1 MKKLVS
7 AAVIAAMTAG
17 AFAEVS
23 VSSNAR
29 VYSDVFTYESATQ
42 KGARGDEDDQGTNDN
57 GKATW
62 GKDTKHSDDVTVS
75 ASGENVGSKI
85 VLSVSSNTDNSSN
98 GSVGLTSYQLWGILG
113 DWRVDAGAYDQ
124 RLSKNLNDDGNWGN
138 CYSGYYKPGL
148 FIAFDGAE
156 WGKDAGNLT
165 TIKGAKKTTNF
176 QISNT
181 SLLNKK
187 LALRGVMFLS
197 SSGTVANV
205 ASDYSVTD
213 DNDETNAPWI
223 FNPFALGGVYKISN
237 TSQLAFNVK
246 LNSITQGAKTDAS
259 YTAISYELG
268 DKIEKGKAYTAS
280 VDSSD
285 GTVSYTKTTSTEY
298 YDGSKTYYKKT
309 DASYKPQNS
318 VWTLNFDYYNK
329 LSDTME
335 IEAAYTLGASIYTNN
350 GHLGA
355 YKDNYLVRDYDV
367 FAHAIDFRLK
377 NKLSD
382 ALSLTAIANISY
394 VQGTAYAK
402 SVNRNTAGTKYKDS
416 LAKSYKTG
424 AAGTLGYYATFSL
437 DYAYNDTTTF
447 QVQSLV
453 KDTNLF
459 SAYEDK
465 RAGVYRTDYLDGLTW
480 NVRPAVL
487 VGFDKS
493 SQLFAGVDVGFS
505 GFHQN
510 ATGEYNEFKVTTSVP
525 LGLRVKL

>member
-42 KGARGDEDDQGTNDN
+42 KGARDDEDDQGTNDN

-156 WGKDAGNLT
+156 WGKDASNLT

-181 SLLNKK
+181 SLLDKK

-205 ASDYSVTD
+205 ASDDSVTD

-223 FNPFALGGVYKISN
+223 FNPFALGGVYKISD

-246 LNSITQGAKTDAS
+246 LNSITQGAKTTTAAS
-259 YTAISYELG
+259 TKTEYVFTVVSEDTTAAVGDLDGNGTAIT
-268 DKIEKGKAYTAS
+268 TA
-280 VDSSD
+280 
-285 GTVSYTKTTSTEY
+285 TTITA
-298 YDGSKTYYKKT
+298 GNGYYKKT
-309 DASYKPQNS
+309 VTTTEASESYKPQNS
-318 VWTLNFDYYNK
+318 V
-329 LSDTME
+329 
-335 IEAAYTLGASIYTNN
+335 
-350 GHLGA
+350 
-355 YKDNYLVRDYDV
+355 
-367 FAHAIDFRLK
+367 
-377 NKLSD
+377 
-382 ALSLTAIANISY
+382 
-394 VQGTAYAK
+394 
-402 SVNRNTAGTKYKDS
+402 
-416 LAKSYKTG
+416 
-424 AAGTLGYYATFSL
+424 
-437 DYAYNDTTTF
+437 
-447 QVQSLV
+447 
-453 KDTNLF
+453 
-459 SAYEDK
+459 
-465 RAGVYRTDYLDGLTW
+465 
-480 NVRPAVL
+480 
-487 VGFDKS
+487 
-493 SQLFAGVDVGFS
+493 
-505 GFHQN
+505 
-510 ATGEYNEFKVTTSVP
+510 
-525 LGLRVKL
+525 